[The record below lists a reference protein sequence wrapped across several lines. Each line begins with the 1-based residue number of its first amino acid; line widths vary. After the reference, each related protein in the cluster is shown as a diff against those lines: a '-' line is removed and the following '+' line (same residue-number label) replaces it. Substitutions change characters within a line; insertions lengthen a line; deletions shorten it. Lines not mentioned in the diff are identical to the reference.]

1 LEKVLLN
8 GQKKKFGHLCKK
20 GVLIMRQGLLSNK
33 GGYSTGFTWIFG
45 LVTLFGLGV
54 LFIVFDQVF
63 MDHLVPVIKDQNH
76 NSYLPVDNA
85 TKQAVDDGI
94 DRYMN
99 YWHILPYVLFFVVIL
114 YMIVAAF
121 RREREEMY

>member
-1 LEKVLLN
+1 
-8 GQKKKFGHLCKK
+8 
-20 GVLIMRQGLLSNK
+20 MRQNILSNK
-33 GGYSTGFTWIFG
+33 SGYSTGFTWIFG

-94 DRYMN
+94 DRYMS